1 PLQKTLQVQVRD
13 GAQWRTVGE
22 VKSATTNTATI
33 SFEQPVTT
41 DSLRVFVPAADL
53 PRSDNLQV
61 DGIVRIC
68 ELLVTTPQ
76 GKELTLLEA
85 VSH

>member
-1 PLQKTLQVQVRD
+1 MTAINGGRS
-13 GAQWRTVGE
+13 A
-22 VKSATTNTATI
+22 KSRMRRPRPSTI

-41 DSLRVFVPAADL
+41 NGLRVFVPAADL